1 MASCIAYRVDGSDA
15 RLLFD
20 VQRASFNSAS
30 LIGALSNLSMELD
43 EPITLVWDNLR
54 AHHSEDKGTLAFIN
68 ESPWLTVHRLPAY
81 APDLNPVEGVW
92 SALKARTWP
101 TSAPRT
107 EPSSNA
113 PHVTAC
119 NASLRI
125 KPSSGAAYAILD
137 WSSTDAT
144 RPTKLSSRDPIP
156 PHPRKPKA
164 RRDALAYAKQV

>member
-1 MASCIAYRVDGSDA
+1 MRGSRQRCSMASCIAYRVDGSDA

-92 SALKARTWP
+92 SALKGSDLANLCAADRAELERAARNGLQ
-101 TSAPRT
+101 RIT
-107 EPSSNA
+107 ENQ
-113 PHVTAC
+113 
-119 NASLRI
+119 
-125 KPSSGAAYAILD
+125 AILWGCLRHTGLELNRRD
-137 WSSTDAT
+137 STD
-144 RPTKLSSRDPIP
+144 
-156 PHPRKPKA
+156 KA
-164 RRDALAYAKQV
+164 Q